1 MSIDYYAK
9 AHCLVSE
16 NKVEVNGLK
25 GIVLFNC
32 RLADMLISK
41 DKLQSILTLRKQYS
55 VNKEVIRYHAIYLV
69 QQRISS
75 ELETYIEGHKVSK
88 KDQLIN

>member
-32 RLADMLISK
+32 RLADMLIS
-41 DKLQSILTLRKQYS
+41 
-55 VNKEVIRYHAIYLV
+55 
-69 QQRISS
+69 
-75 ELETYIEGHKVSK
+75 
-88 KDQLIN
+88 